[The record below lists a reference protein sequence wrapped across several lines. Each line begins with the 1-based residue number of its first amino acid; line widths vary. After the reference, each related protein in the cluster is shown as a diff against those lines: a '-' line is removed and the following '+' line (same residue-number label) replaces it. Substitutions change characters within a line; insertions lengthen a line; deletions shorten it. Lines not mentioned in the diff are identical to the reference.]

1 MDLIDKI
8 NNTRYLG
15 KEFLTWL
22 WYRSETNEGLI
33 DVPDLET
40 IELWFDDKVVL
51 SGADTTREQNIV
63 KGEAPTESPEAR
75 VALRMGKKVAE
86 AKLRVIKGQRKWA
99 VNIKGET
106 LALSGVKIPAVLSR
120 EEDDQVFERFFL
132 LEEVNNVLLAL
143 YKMFIELRQDKE
155 SWGAELEA
163 MRAWVKSEPH
173 GA

>member
-22 WYRSETNEGLI
+22 WFRSDKNEGLLQI
-33 DVPDLET
+33 PDMET
-40 IELWFDDKVVL
+40 VEVWFDDKVVL

-75 VALRMGKKVAE
+75 MGLRMGKKVAE
-86 AKLRVIKGQRKWA
+86 AKLRIIKGQRKWSFGVKA
-99 VNIKGET
+99 ET

-120 EEDDQVFERFFL
+120 EEDDQVYERFYL
-132 LEEVNNVLLAL
+132 LEEVSNIFAAL
-143 YKMFIELRQDKE
+143 YKMFVELRLDKE
-155 SWGAELEA
+155 QWGAELEA
-163 MRAWVKSEPH
+163 MRAWLQSE
-173 GA
+173 A